1 MFVTSKMSNNMHN
14 MLQTTEEVT
23 SDLQVSQ
30 VSVTQPTQTGLNRH
44 NPGGGGGGTGCEVIL
59 IHTQSSG
66 NGNVE
71 GLIT

>member
-44 NPGGGGGGTGCEVIL
+44 NPGGGGGGWNRVWSDTN
-59 IHTQSSG
+59 TY
-66 NGNVE
+66 
-71 GLIT
+71 TK